1 MGSNMTNSIIPT
13 FNTYYNLNDQ
23 HQNQPSPYCTLQWR
37 RGQLLVK
44 CPRKVKQPYLAA
56 LDGEQSL
63 VECLK
68 HSPINLVRIDPTLGE
83 AKLLLWASACKQANK
98 PIFLHIPSADKLPKP
113 SSSLLWWLKRFTY
126 WIAALVFLLFM
137 SPVMLGLVLLIRV
150 DSPGSVFSRQW
161 HIGER
166 GKLFQAIK
174 FRTTA
179 SVEKTFGEQ
188 PIAPDCSLSEREDD
202 RITLLGSWLRK
213 SGLENLPQLLNVLR
227 GEMSLVGR
235 RCLTLR
241 EAVRLSREGQGEL
254 NRLPGITESWEMEAN
269 PNLLHLDSQTL

>member
-1 MGSNMTNSIIPT
+1 MGSNMTTSIIPT
-13 FNTYYNLNDQ
+13 FNTHYTVNDQ
-23 HQNQPSPYCTLQWR
+23 HQNKPGPYCTLQWR

-44 CPRKVKQPYLAA
+44 PPGNLKQPDLAA

-68 HSPINLVRIDPTLGE
+68 HSPINLVRIDPNLGE

-113 SSSLLWWLKRFTY
+113 STLLWWLKRFTH

-137 SPVMLGLVLLIRV
+137 SPVILGLVLLIRV

-188 PIAPDCSLSEREDD
+188 AIAPHCSLSETEDD
-202 RITLLGSWLRK
+202 RITPLGVWLRK

-235 RCLTLR
+235 RCFTLR
-241 EAVRLSREGQGEL
+241 EAVRLSREGQGKL
-254 NRLPGITESWEMEAN
+254 NRLPGITGSWKIEAN

>member
-1 MGSNMTNSIIPT
+1 MTTSIIPQ
-13 FNTYYNLNDQ
+13 FNTNYTVTQ
-23 HQNQPSPYCTLQWR
+23 QPQNHSSPYCKLQWR

-44 CPRKVKQPYLAA
+44 SPGNVKQPYLAA
-56 LDGEQSL
+56 LDKEQSL

-68 HSPINLVRIDPTLGE
+68 HSPINLVRIDPKLGE
-83 AKLLLWASACKQANK
+83 AKLLLWASACEQANK

-113 SSSLLWWLKRFTY
+113 GSSLLWWLKRFTH
-126 WIAALVFLLFM
+126 WIGALVFLLFM
-137 SPVMLGLVLLIRV
+137 SPVMLTLVLLIRV
-150 DSPGSVFSRQW
+150 YSPGSLFSRQW

-166 GKLFQAIK
+166 GKLFQVIK

-179 SVEKTFGEQ
+179 SVEKTFGDQAIAPHCSLCETEDEPHIT
-188 PIAPDCSLSEREDD
+188 PIA
-202 RITLLGSWLRK
+202 GWLRK

-235 RCLTLR
+235 RCLTLS

-254 NRLPGITESWEMEAN
+254 NRLPGITESWEIEAN